1 MSTIENQDIVS
12 NELVYYAL
20 ELEKI
25 ILDIA
30 KYDTCTRKIYERKI
44 KNLAQ
49 LSIDKG
55 INIEEIAKE
64 LNQEKKNAQII
75 EKSLNDIKQSQY
87 NNIKETEKDINLI
100 EMKDISSQ
108 IFCKDFYRNLLK
120 FMQRKKDALKISN
133 LLNNSN
139 KIIHSNNNTN
149 IIQNKYNKYQIDQNI
164 IYDKNNSNLNE
175 SGKSASKSLG
185 RKRKF
190 K

>member
-12 NELVYYAL
+12 NELLCYAL

-25 ILDIA
+25 ILDLA

-49 LSIDKG
+49 LSINKG
-55 INIEEIAKE
+55 INIEEIAKD
-64 LNQEKKNAQII
+64 LNQEKKNDQILD
-75 EKSLNDIKQSQY
+75 KSFNDNKLNQY
-87 NNIKETEKDINLI
+87 NKDKERDINLI
-100 EMKDISSQ
+100 EMKDISNQ

-133 LLNNSN
+133 LMNNSN
-139 KIIHSNNNTN
+139 KIMHTNNN
-149 IIQNKYNKYQIDQNI
+149 IMQNKYNKYQMEQNN
-164 IYDKNNSNLNE
+164 IYDNNNSNLNE
-175 SGKSASKSLG
+175 SGKSASKTLG

>member
-1 MSTIENQDIVS
+1 MSTIENQDTVS
-12 NELVYYAL
+12 NELLCYAL

-30 KYDTCTRKIYERKI
+30 KCDTCTRKIYERKV

-49 LSIDKG
+49 LSINKG
-55 INIEEIAKE
+55 INIEEIAKD
-64 LNQEKKNAQII
+64 LNQEKKNDQILD
-75 EKSLNDIKQSQY
+75 KSFTDNKLNQNN
-87 NNIKETEKDINLI
+87 NNIKDKEKDINLI
-100 EMKDISSQ
+100 EMKDISNQ

-133 LLNNSN
+133 LMNNSN
-139 KIIHSNNNTN
+139 KIMHTNNN
-149 IIQNKYNKYQIDQNI
+149 IMQNKYNKYQMEQNN
-164 IYDKNNSNLNE
+164 IYETNNTNINE
-175 SGKSASKSLG
+175 SGKSASKTLG